1 MNALFPMP
9 SNSQSPLSVS
19 TAAPG
24 LGPGPG
30 ESTKPEAHDTLA
42 TAPTVW
48 SLLDPATSDGFSRT
62 TCIAWSAWAQRR

>member
-9 SNSQSPLSVS
+9 SNSLSPLSVS

-30 ESTKPEAHDTLA
+30 EHETRGS
-42 TAPTVW
+42 
-48 SLLDPATSDGFSRT
+48 
-62 TCIAWSAWAQRR
+62 